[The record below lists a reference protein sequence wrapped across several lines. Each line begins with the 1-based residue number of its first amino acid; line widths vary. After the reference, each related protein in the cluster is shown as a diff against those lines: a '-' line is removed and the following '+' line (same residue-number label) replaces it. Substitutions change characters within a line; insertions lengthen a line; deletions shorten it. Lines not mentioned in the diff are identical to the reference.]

1 MSRLPDLGGETHNVW
16 YWPEAGYAFVGE
28 EQFGHSKGPSG
39 IMHVVDLSDMLHPR
53 EVATYEVPGATSH
66 NYWLDEDAGMLYLAW
81 YEQGVRMLDVTGELM
96 GRLERQGREAAF
108 IRYGEAGEDCLWD
121 PETDMRVVAPA
132 ARQRQAVRLRP
143 EPRADRAGTRPVR
156 RLGGRPVLGGTGA
169 GATARRLATLVPLLL
184 MAACGRSPDRPDG
197 DAPRL
202 YVTSGFTDEVH
213 VLDARDGTILRTIP
227 LDRRRT
233 ETDEPHG
240 VTVAPDGRHW
250 YATLA
255 HGHPTLWKY
264 ETDGDR
270 LVGRLQLDIPGAAR
284 VELTPDGGRAF
295 IPDYWRGGLGEESRV
310 AVVDVHDLTVAAV
323 PVVCPAPH
331 HAAVDPSGTR
341 VAVTCSLSDEIA
353 LMEAGSARTLNRL
366 PAGPEPGTAGTP
378 RYAPMNAAWSP
389 DGARFYVTM
398 AGTGEVRAYSRT
410 GDARGAVAVGEGPA
424 QIAASAD
431 GRVLVV
437 ANRGGA
443 SVSVLD
449 PTLLREVRRIE
460 LAGAAFPHGIALD
473 RAGEVA
479 YTTWEG
485 RVGEPGGV
493 AALRIGSGE
502 VLWRREVGVLTL
514 GVAYLPGRAEERS

>member
-1 MSRLPDLGGETHNVW
+1 
-16 YWPEAGYAFVGE
+16 
-28 EQFGHSKGPSG
+28 
-39 IMHVVDLSDMLHPR
+39 
-53 EVATYEVPGATSH
+53 
-66 NYWLDEDAGMLYLAW
+66 
-81 YEQGVRMLDVTGELM
+81 
-96 GRLERQGREAAF
+96 
-108 IRYGEAGEDCLWD
+108 
-121 PETDMRVVAPA
+121 MR
-132 ARQRQAVRLRP
+132 RWH
-143 EPRADRAGTRPVR
+143 GW
-156 RLGGRPVLGGTGA
+156 PVLLGTGA
-169 GATARRLATLVPLLL
+169 NATPRRLATLVPLLL
-184 MAACGRSPDRPDG
+184 TAACGRSPDRLG
-197 DAPRL
+197 EDAPRL

-213 VLDARDGTILRTIP
+213 VLDARDGTIRRTIA

-233 ETDEPHG
+233 EIDEPHG

-284 VELTPDGGRAF
+284 VELTPDGSRAF

-310 AVVDVHDLTVAAV
+310 AVVDVHDLTVAAM

-331 HAAVDPSGTR
+331 HAAVDPAGTR
-341 VAVTCSLSDEIA
+341 AAVTCSLSDEIA
-353 LMEAGSARTLNRL
+353 LMDVGSATTLARF

-378 RYAPMNAAWSP
+378 RYTPMNAAWSP

-398 AGTGEVRAYSRT
+398 AGTGDVRAYSRT
-410 GDARGAVAVGEGPA
+410 GDARGAVAVGQGPA

-437 ANRGGA
+437 ANRGGG

-449 PTLLREVRRIE
+449 RVVLREVRRIE
-460 LAGAAFPHGIALD
+460 LASAAFPHGIALD
-473 RAGEVA
+473 PTGEVA
-479 YTTWEG
+479 YMTWEG

-493 AALRIGSGE
+493 AALRISSGE

-514 GVAYLPGRAEERS
+514 GVAYLPARAKGRSR

>member
-1 MSRLPDLGGETHNVW
+1 
-16 YWPEAGYAFVGE
+16 
-28 EQFGHSKGPSG
+28 
-39 IMHVVDLSDMLHPR
+39 
-53 EVATYEVPGATSH
+53 
-66 NYWLDEDAGMLYLAW
+66 
-81 YEQGVRMLDVTGELM
+81 
-96 GRLERQGREAAF
+96 
-108 IRYGEAGEDCLWD
+108 
-121 PETDMRVVAPA
+121 MR
-132 ARQRQAVRLRP
+132 RCRSL
-143 EPRADRAGTRPVR
+143 
-156 RLGGRPVLGGTGA
+156 PVLPGA
-169 GATARRLATLVPLLL
+169 GASAMPRRLAAIVPLLL
-184 MAACGRSPDRPDG
+184 TAACGGSPDRPYE

-213 VLDARDGTILRTIP
+213 VLDARDGTILRAIS

-240 VTVAPDGRHW
+240 VTVSPDGRHW

-310 AVVDVHDLTVAAV
+310 AVVEVHDLTVAAM

-331 HAAVDPSGTR
+331 HAAVDPTGTL

-353 LMEAGSARTLNRL
+353 LMDVASARILTRF
-366 PAGPEPGTAGTP
+366 PAGPEAGTA
-378 RYAPMNAAWSP
+378 RYTPMNAAWSA
-389 DGARFYVTM
+389 DGDRVYVTM
-398 AGTGEVRAYSRT
+398 AAAGEVRAFSRT
-410 GDARGAVAVGEGPA
+410 GEPAGAIAVGQGPA

-437 ANRGGA
+437 ANRRSE

-449 PTLLREVRRIE
+449 PTALAEVRRVE
-460 LAGAAFPHGIALD
+460 LRGAAFPHGVALD
-473 RAGEVA
+473 PVGEVA
-479 YTTWEG
+479 FVTWEG
-485 RVGEPGGV
+485 RAGEPGGV
-493 AALRIGSGE
+493 AALRIDTGE

-514 GVAYLPGRAEERS
+514 GVAYLAGRAKDGR